1 MIVDW
6 YLAFLSLGAL
16 VLGYL
21 AGVVGAR
28 QWNISLLHRMTS
40 VESFLRARNAA
51 EARRAGKD
59 HQTEQ
64 IEAWRA
70 RGSSGLGIEDDL
82 ARMAREVPRRDDG
95 VPR

>member
-1 MIVDW
+1 MD
-6 YLAFLSLGAL
+6 YQSGFLMLGAL
-16 VLGYL
+16 VAGYL
-21 AGVVGAR
+21 AGMLGAR
-28 QWNISLLHRMTS
+28 QGYIDLLHRLS
-40 VESFLRARNAA
+40 ACESFLRARNVA
-51 EARRAGKD
+51 EARRAQKD
-59 HQTEQ
+59 RQVEQ